1 MKTYLTYGF
10 YMAFGSA
17 LIVFALYFLGFHS
30 EAAKIDLAGKI
41 QMGVGLAVSITCIVV
56 GTKERRAELSAAE
69 NFSYSS
75 ALAAGFM
82 IVLFASLFS
91 AVFNYLYSTVI
102 NPGFIE
108 IMLQAQSGKLEAQGL
123 SAEKVEQINGFTRK
137 MMQPAIQA
145 GLGLLGGLFFGT
157 LLSLITAAFLK
168 RTAHEELV
176 AS

>member
-30 EAAKIDLAGKI
+30 DVAKIDLAGKI
-41 QMGVGLAVSITCIVV
+41 QMGAGLVVSVTCIVL
-56 GTKERRAELSAAE
+56 GTMERRAELAAHE
-69 NFSYSS
+69 AFGYRS

-82 IVLFASLFS
+82 IVLFASLFT
-91 AVFNYLYSTVI
+91 AMFNYLYSAVI

-108 IMLQAQSGKLEAQGL
+108 IMLQAQSSKLEAQGL
-123 SAEKVEQINGFTRK
+123 SADKIEQVNGFTRK

-145 GLGLLGGLFFGT
+145 SLGLLGGLFFGS
-157 LLSLITAAFLK
+157 LLSLITAGFLK
-168 RTAHEELV
+168 SAPHDELV
-176 AS
+176 AT